1 METQKTVMGLI
12 LLLFV
17 LGVSAWTG
25 EIHGRV
31 VCDVC
36 GDSSLGPEDHVVEGC
51 LTQRSK
57 FVIQQKNTKVWRSS
71 KLSGIH
77 RCQGDI
83 HSGRDNA
90 GE

>member
-1 METQKTVMGLI
+1 MEKQKTVMGLI

-36 GDSSLGPEDHVVEGC
+36 GDSSLGPEDHVVEGFP
-51 LTQRSK
+51 LTLL
-57 FVIQQKNTKVWRSS
+57 FSS
-71 KLSGIH
+71 ICVLFQFLSF
-77 RCQGDI
+77 
-83 HSGRDNA
+83 
-90 GE
+90 

>member
-1 METQKTVMGLI
+1 MEKPKTVTGLI

-36 GDSSLGPEDHVVEGC
+36 GDSSLGPEDHVVEGFP
-51 LTQRSK
+51 LT
-57 FVIQQKNTKVWRSS
+57 
-71 KLSGIH
+71 LSLSLSLQYEFCFNFC
-77 RCQGDI
+77 RFD
-83 HSGRDNA
+83 
-90 GE
+90 

>member
-1 METQKTVMGLI
+1 MEKQKTVMGLI

-36 GDSSLGPEDHVVEGC
+36 GDSSLGPEDHVVEGFP
-51 LTQRSK
+51 LSLSL
-57 FVIQQKNTKVWRSS
+57 SS
-71 KLSGIH
+71 ISIFF
-77 RCQGDI
+77 QF
-83 HSGRDNA
+83 
-90 GE
+90 